1 MRTRRRVVLFA
12 GAMLVLVCAAVLGG
26 AAVPGQA
33 AGPTNQK
40 VEAAL
45 ACQPGT
51 VAPGAPIGCTLT
63 VTNQGGNTVNNTTV
77 TLTASG
83 GSYESTTKPAN
94 CTISENKLVLTC
106 AIGKLNAVNTPG
118 SSFTETHELL
128 APASGDE
135 VTQLFDGR
143 YSSETTNK
151 RGSDLIKVTFTNPYK
166 TMLKDSADFDGKF
179 SNDATDSVQTDPIS
193 TADGNLYSTGATL
206 GTTGFA
212 VGLTVE
218 EKAAG
223 NSNPNCPSTGC
234 FGAQVIDFNI
244 TPLDGLTYPET
255 FQLTIKVYVGPGVQ
269 ATDLDVKHDGFDVS
283 LCTASVQTDPKGACI
298 FSRSVDPS
306 TKIATIVINGLGP
319 GNGGWGV
326 G

>member
-1 MRTRRRVVLFA
+1 MRTRRRVVFFA

-45 ACQPGT
+45 ACEPGT

-77 TLTASG
+77 TVTASG
-83 GSYESTTKPAN
+83 GSYLSTSQPTS
-94 CTISENKLVLTC
+94 CTISADKLVLTC
-106 AIGKLNAVNTPG
+106 TIGKLNAVNTPG

-128 APASGDE
+128 APGSGSSI
-135 VTQLFDGR
+135 TQTVAGR
-143 YSSETTNK
+143 YSSETGNK
-151 RGSDLIKVTFTNPYK
+151 RGSDTIKVTSTNPLV
-166 TMLKDSADFDGKF
+166 TSLNESGDFDGKF
-179 SNDATDSVQTDPIS
+179 SNDANDSVQTDPIS
-193 TADGNLYSTGATL
+193 EGNPYSTGATL

-218 EKAAG
+218 EKPQG
-223 NSNPNCPSTGC
+223 SSPNCPSTGC

-244 TPLDGLTYPET
+244 TPLDGVTYPAT
-255 FQLTIKVYVGPGVQ
+255 FQLTIQVYVGPGVKD
-269 ATDLDVKHDGFDVS
+269 TDLDVMHDGFPVS
-283 LCTASVQTDPKGACI
+283 LCTASTQTDPKGACI
-298 FSRSVDPS
+298 FSRTVQSS

>member
-1 MRTRRRVVLFA
+1 MRARRRVVFFV
-12 GAMLVLVCAAVLGG
+12 GALLVLVCAAVLGG
-26 AAVPGQA
+26 AMPGQA
-33 AGPTNQK
+33 AGPANQK

-45 ACQPGT
+45 ACEPGT

-63 VTNQGGNTVNNTTV
+63 VTNQGGNAVNNTTV

-83 GSYESTTKPAN
+83 GSYDSTSKPTN
-94 CTISENKLVLTC
+94 CTISSDKLVLTC

-128 APASGDE
+128 APGSGLE
-135 VTQLFDGR
+135 VTQTVEGR
-143 YSSETTNK
+143 YSSESGNK
-151 RGSDLIKVTFTNPYK
+151 RGSDTIKVTSDNPLP
-166 TMLKDSADFDGKF
+166 TDLNESADFDGKF
-179 SNDATDSVQTDPIS
+179 SNSATDSVQTDPIS
-193 TADGNLYSTGATL
+193 TGNLYSTGATL
-206 GTTGFA
+206 GTSGFA

-223 NSNPNCPSTGC
+223 SSNPNCPTTGC

-244 TPLDGLTYPET
+244 TPLDGVTYPAT
-255 FQLTIKVYVGPGVQ
+255 FQLTIQVYVGPGVQ
-269 ATDLDVKHDGFDVS
+269 ATDLDVKHDTFDVS
-283 LCTASVQTDPKGACI
+283 LCSAPVQTDPKGACI
-298 FSRSVDPS
+298 FSRTVASS